1 MLKFKMSL
9 NYKVKIV
16 SIKFV
21 TFLNNKKMLKLFLK
35 DEYIFTK
42 FYKNNKWADQES
54 KSGDGSSKKN
64 TSSVRK
70 IIPVVIKKYSIK
82 TFFDVPCGDFNW
94 MKLVNLKECDY
105 IGGDIVRLIISKNNE
120 KFSNP
125 KRLFINYNMITNI
138 PSKVDLIFCRD
149 AYLSNNTA

>member
-1 MLKFKMSL
+1 
-9 NYKVKIV
+9 
-16 SIKFV
+16 
-21 TFLNNKKMLKLFLK
+21 
-35 DEYIFTK
+35 
-42 FYKNNKWADQES
+42 
-54 KSGDGSSKKN
+54 
-64 TSSVRK
+64 
-70 IIPVVIKKYSIK
+70 
-82 TFFDVPCGDFNW
+82 

-149 AYLSNNTA
+149 ALIHLSNSCCLKVIKNFKKSGSKFLLTTHFPKMKKKIY